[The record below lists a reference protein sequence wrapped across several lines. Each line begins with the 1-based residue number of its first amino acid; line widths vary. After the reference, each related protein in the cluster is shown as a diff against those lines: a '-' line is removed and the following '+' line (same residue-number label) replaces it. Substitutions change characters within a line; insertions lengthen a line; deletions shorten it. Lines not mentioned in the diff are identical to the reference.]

1 MTSVC
6 WTHVCLQYI
15 LAQGWSNLQDKKT
28 NEKNKLTGVLNGEK
42 DWVPLGS
49 CLSRPLHL
57 PPV

>member
-15 LAQGWSNLQDKKT
+15 LAQGWSNLQEKKNKKT
-28 NEKNKLTGVLNGEK
+28 KSKQIKLTGALNGEK

-49 CLSRPLHL
+49 CLSRPLH
-57 PPV
+57 